1 MRPAIQWESDYD
13 PEYAADISYAPDG
26 KTLATVTGT
35 GRLYTGGKTLSVWD
49 VATGRRL
56 KKIASQGLTTVA
68 FLPGGNAVVTGSD
81 DGAIRVW
88 DVAGSRLEKE
98 WPAHAKAVRSIV
110 IVPGHSQIASVSE
123 DGAFK
128 LWNPETGKL
137 VRELGR

>member
-1 MRPAIQWESDYD
+1 
-13 PEYAADISYAPDG
+13 
-26 KTLATVTGT
+26 
-35 GRLYTGGKTLSVWD
+35 
-49 VATGRRL
+49 
-56 KKIASQGLTTVA
+56 
-68 FLPGGNAVVTGSD
+68 VTGSD